1 MKKRHLPYPAVP
13 LSWAACSPHCEQPS
27 SCSFTKGLNG
37 SHCSIF
43 ISRMV
48 VVGVTGRREMDWLW
62 HPQTFP
68 PSSLTQHHHGW
79 VARVDV
85 RSLLTRV
92 LAGWDN
98 ATLYEIDS
106 GGKGVYCQL
115 ARGGGSG
122 GWGFGLA
129 LVSQPQMAGTSA
141 SLGGYY
147 KNRPAEKHPRGAW
160 AHQWGCGGVNCRER
174 GPERNI
180 LGRLNWIT
188 SYLKKEGAY
197 MYWKWSWN
205 YNFKTNPTNIYWVPT
220 IFYVCMVI
228 TLEIPQ

>member
-1 MKKRHLPYPAVP
+1 MYEEKASPLPKPFP
-13 LSWAACSPHCEQPS
+13 LSWAACGPHCELPS
-27 SCSFTKGLNG
+27 SCSFTKEGLNG

-85 RSLLTRV
+85 RSLFTRV
-92 LAGWDN
+92 QVGWDN

-115 ARGGGSG
+115 ARGGGGRGEGAG
-122 GWGFGLA
+122 GLDWLWFPSPKWLA
-129 LVSQPQMAGTSA
+129 LLQ
-141 SLGGYY
+141 
-147 KNRPAEKHPRGAW
+147 AW
-160 AHQWGCGGVNCRER
+160 ADTIKTGLLRNTHGGHEH
-174 GPERNI
+174 I
-180 LGRLNWIT
+180 
-188 SYLKKEGAY
+188 SGAVEESTVE
-197 MYWKWSWN
+197 KGARSGT
-205 YNFKTNPTNIYWVPT
+205 F
-220 IFYVCMVI
+220 
-228 TLEIPQ
+228 